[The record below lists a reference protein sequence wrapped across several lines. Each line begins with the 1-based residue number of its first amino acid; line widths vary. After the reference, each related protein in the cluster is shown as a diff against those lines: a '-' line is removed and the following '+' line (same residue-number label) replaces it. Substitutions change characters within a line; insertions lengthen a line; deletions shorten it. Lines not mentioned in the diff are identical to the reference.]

1 MANAYYNKLILAEL
15 SDAQTLP
22 ASATSVDS
30 TNMVYVDGSTNA
42 GLMIS
47 VYANNDI
54 TIATGQAFNIEVET
68 FSADTAAS
76 ARPPFTFT
84 TSSPATKA
92 FQSNCHLYILHK
104 TSADG
109 ELAFSAGDLMCQ
121 YVIPPD
127 QMWTDT
133 YIQLKYTVDANEA
146 SEKIDAFISAVV

>member
-1 MANAYYNKLILAEL
+1 MANAYYGKQILAEI

-22 ASATSVDS
+22 NGTSVDS
-30 TNMVYVDGSTNA
+30 TNMVYVDGSTNG

-54 TIATGQAFNIEVET
+54 TIATGALFNIEVET
-68 FSADTAAS
+68 YSADTAAS

-92 FQSNCHLYILHK
+92 FQANCHLYILHK

-109 ELAFSAGDLMCQ
+109 ELAFNAGDLMCQ

-133 YIQLKYTVDANEA
+133 YIQLKYTTDG
-146 SEKIDAFISAVV
+146 SEQTEKVDAFISAIV